1 MVRGPRDK
9 ARRSRPVR
17 TRPDTGPA
25 PRRFFAAPPALDQ
38 EEIAFSAREAH
49 HIARVLR
56 LRPGERLIVFDGSRE
71 ADAELLRVDGPTV
84 AARRVSPARPTRRPV
99 EIALLQAVA
108 RGPKMDLVIR
118 MTTEIGIAAIHPVL
132 TARAVAGPGAARS
145 ARWQRIAEQA
155 ARQSGR
161 GDVPT
166 IHAPVPLDIALAA
179 LGPVDLFIVP
189 WEAETR
195 PIGEVIAGR
204 PFATAAVFIGPEGG
218 LTPEEIAAARE
229 AGGLTV
235 SLGPLILRT
244 ETAGLVSAAMLLY
257 ERLLRR
263 V

>member
-1 MVRGPRDK
+1 M
-9 ARRSRPVR
+9 R
-17 TRPDTGPA
+17 TPSASGRA
-25 PRRFFAAPPALDQ
+25 PRRFFAERAALDQ
-38 EEIAFSAREAH
+38 EEIAFAPREGH

-71 ADAELLRVDGPTV
+71 VDAELLRVDGPTV
-84 AARRVSPARPTRRPV
+84 TARRVGPPRPARRPV
-99 EIALLQAVA
+99 ELALLQGVA

-118 MTTEIGIAAIHPVL
+118 MATEIGIAALHPVL
-132 TARAVAGPGAARS
+132 TSRAVAGPGSARA

-166 IHAPVPLDIALAA
+166 IHAPAPLDAALAA
-179 LGPVDLFIVP
+179 LGPVDLFIIP
-189 WEAETR
+189 WEAEMR

-218 LTPEEIAAARE
+218 LEPEEIAAARA